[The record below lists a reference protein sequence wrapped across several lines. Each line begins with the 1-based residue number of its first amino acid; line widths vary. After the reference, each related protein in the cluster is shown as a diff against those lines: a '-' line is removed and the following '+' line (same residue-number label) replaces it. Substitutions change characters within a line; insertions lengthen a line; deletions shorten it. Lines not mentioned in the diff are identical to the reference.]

1 MSPSFSAATDDAI
14 ALYVVEVDQLA
25 EWMQGLS
32 ETEQSW
38 AKAQGF
44 SAAYGQVI
52 TFPSALG
59 GVASAAVGAGTK
71 ADRARNRFL
80 SGALPFALPE
90 GVYALASA
98 LEGQAA
104 ETFALGWLLGSYRF
118 TRYADGAQARAQL
131 VAPAG
136 VEAARVEAI
145 AAGECLTRDLINTP
159 TADMGPEHLEAAARE
174 LAPVRLGNS

>member
-1 MSPSFSAATDDAI
+1 VWHLRQWVQGQKRIVRATGSC
-14 ALYVVEVDQLA
+14 LV
-25 EWMQGLS
+25 
-32 ETEQSW
+32 
-38 AKAQGF
+38 
-44 SAAYGQVI
+44 
-52 TFPSALG
+52 
-59 GVASAAVGAGTK
+59 
-71 ADRARNRFL
+71 R
-80 SGALPFALPE
+80 LPFALPE

-136 VEAARVEAI
+136 VDAARVEAI

-159 TADMGPEHLEAAARE
+159 TAGHGART
-174 LAPVRLGNS
+174 P